1 MSRRTRQSERPRWPE
16 RNKSNFDG
24 LGLVASKRYR
34 LRSPNEGLTVTN
46 LFEEFQSVFERRF
59 LFVTWGTYYDS
70 ILDDAVRRDLKE
82 LNDTDRFKAYRTRES
97 RWEPR
102 YRTLRGYSLRPG
114 KRGGIL
120 EMTEHLETSAGSDC
134 VDTLIFLADPDDL
147 EESFPED
154 RALVRGAIRNDVLY
168 LPTLT
173 SALHWLA
180 FEAVESE
187 GNGRQLVERTIPEN
201 ESLALIAHDGKK
213 LDLCRWVVQHQQH
226 IRRFDRFITTG
237 TTGAKI
243 GDFLK
248 ALGIPDRKI
257 QRIDRRESGPKGG
270 DVEIGGEILR
280 GNCHH
285 VVFFVDPMTSHPHEA
300 DIQALL
306 RTCAMPDVKVNLRLT
321 ESSAT
326 SWIETVA
333 ESTCK
338 IEGFGWSTQR
348 DPKIE
353 DAIHQAS
360 LSERVLLQVSPS
372 ENGT

>member
-1 MSRRTRQSERPRWPE
+1 MQRRNGQSDGPRWAE
-16 RNKSNFDG
+16 RNRSDYEA
-24 LGLVASKRYR
+24 LGLVASRRYR
-34 LRSPNEGLTVTN
+34 QRSPAEGLIVKN
-46 LFEEFQSVFERRF
+46 LLEEFRGVFEQRF

-70 ILDDAVRRDLKE
+70 MIDEAVGRALKQ
-82 LNDTDRFKAYRTRES
+82 LNDTDRFAAYRTQEN

-102 YRTLRGYSLRPG
+102 YNLLRGYALRPG

-120 EMTEHLETSAGSDC
+120 EMTEHLEESAGSDR
-134 VDTLIFLADPDDL
+134 VKTLIFLADPDDL

-154 RALVRGAIRNDVLY
+154 RALVRSAIRNDVLY

-180 FEAVESE
+180 FEAVGSA
-187 GNGRQLVERTIPEN
+187 GSGRNLVERTVPEN
-201 ESLALIAHDGKK
+201 ESLALIAHDEKK
-213 LDLCRWVVQHQQH
+213 LDLCRWVVQHQQY

-243 GDFLK
+243 GYFLK

-285 VVFFVDPMTSHPHEA
+285 VVFFVDPFTSHPHEA

-333 ESTCK
+333 ESACRIETLWNTPRDPE
-338 IEGFGWSTQR
+338 IEEAIHVGEGFR
-348 DPKIE
+348 
-353 DAIHQAS
+353 
-360 LSERVLLQVSPS
+360 
-372 ENGT
+372 